1 MIAAVIALG
10 IVVGDG
16 ASLRAAPKDSA
27 PLSAP
32 LAPGDALELRG
43 ERAGFLQ
50 VYDHRRERGGYVRR
64 AAVRELGSAPEDA
77 PGLLAVVRFLRDT
90 PGEESVGI
98 GYVAA
103 YLRAAPANAIGA
115 EAFDALGGF
124 AERLGRHASRRS
136 DKPDDPKLALQLD
149 AAQAY
154 GVRFASIEREGRV
167 ELCYDGEAYRRVL
180 AQSPTAE
187 QAAHAALGLTRS
199 ECVDPDLTPPARLEL
214 DRWRAD
220 VLGRVDAA
228 ALPAW
233 LAGKVH
239 IRRAAVSAALAYSE
253 ERGGDAAAAKIA
265 GEKALSELALANPV
279 ELADDDQGAYADAAA
294 RVGASRWA
302 SESSASRTGG
312 LVLQTHPG
320 EAGETCLRV
329 ARAKTP
335 EQPLVERCTHALVWT
350 ASARSA
356 PHDSA
361 LAVAVQPTDSWRELW
376 IFRET
381 SQGWVAD
388 VLTPAAADPGVGYV
402 ELAGFTPDGKHV
414 LTAREARA
422 GGHKEREFA
431 LLDLETLAVEKKAD
445 HPEAITA
452 FARWQSAEWKATTVA
467 IR

>member
-1 MIAAVIALG
+1 VIAAVLALG

-27 PLSAP
+27 PLSAA

-64 AAVRELGSAPEDA
+64 TAIRELGSAAEDA

-90 PGEESVGI
+90 PGDESTGI

-103 YLRAAPANAIGA
+103 YLRAAPAQAIGA

-124 AERLGRHASRRS
+124 AERLGRRASRRT

-154 GVRFASIEREGRV
+154 GVHFVSVEREGRV

-180 AQSPTAE
+180 ALNPSAE
-187 QAAHAALGLTRS
+187 QAAHAALGLTQP

-214 DRWRAD
+214 DRWRAE

-233 LAGKVH
+233 MAGKLH
-239 IRRAAVSAALAYSE
+239 IRRAAVAAALAYAEQRS
-253 ERGGDAAAAKIA
+253 GDSKAAKTA
-265 GEKALSELALANPV
+265 GERALSELALANPS
-279 ELADDDQGAYADAAA
+279 ELADDDLGAYADAGA

-302 SESSASRTGG
+302 AESSAPRTGG
-312 LVLQTHPG
+312 LVLQTHLG

-329 ARAKTP
+329 ARAKSP

-350 ASARSA
+350 SSARAS
-356 PHDSA
+356 PHDGA
-361 LAVAVQPTDSWRELW
+361 LAVAVQPMDSWRELW
-376 IFRET
+376 IFHET

-388 VLTPAAADPGVGYV
+388 VLTPASADPGVGYV

-422 GGHKEREFA
+422 AGHKEREFA
-431 LLDLETLAVEKKAD
+431 ELELETLAVEKRAD